1 MEEKLI
7 SAVANH
13 PELYDASSYF
23 YRDRNKKDLAW
34 RHISEEIGQPEDI
47 CRRKWKSLRDTY
59 NKEKRSEKEKRS
71 GSAAGSGRRWKFFA
85 VMGFLDPFLTPRETS
100 GNMVRTVENFSPEDQ
115 GQPEEAAGE
124 CQSEESSYHAAESSP
139 VASPD
144 SPVPGPST
152 PAAAPTG
159 PQRRR
164 ARRRS
169 REGSQ
174 DGPSAVEL
182 AILESLKRPRPS
194 ATEYFLLGLVHAL
207 ESMPPQTRE
216 FVKFQIHKL
225 VFDNSTAVLNLETL
239 DPNDQ

>member
-13 PELYDASSYF
+13 PALYDASCYF

-59 NKEKRSEKEKRS
+59 SKEKRTEKEKRS

-85 VMGFLDPFLTPRETS
+85 VMEFLDPFLTPRETS
-100 GNMVRTVENFSPEDQ
+100 ESTDY
-115 GQPEEAAGE
+115 AAKP
-124 CQSEESSYHAAESSP
+124 SP
-139 VASPD
+139 VASPG

-159 PQRRR
+159 PQRRT

-169 REGSQ
+169 RDGSQ

-182 AILESLKRPRPS
+182 AILESLKRPRQSP
-194 ATEYFLLGLVHAL
+194 TEHFLLGLVPAL

-216 FVKFQIHKL
+216 FVKFQMCKL
-225 VFDNSTAVLNLETL
+225 VFENSTAVLNLETL